1 MTSLSRRNFLAAIGS
16 TAASAAAFA
25 STLKTV
31 GVQLYTVRSIIDDKP
46 LETLKALDEIGY
58 REAEVIMGNM
68 EKIWPSLQQTKLK
81 PVSLHMD
88 TQLFTVNQA
97 QLPAALES
105 AKKHGMEYVVCP
117 YIAPK
122 DRGGADVMKR
132 LGETLNKAGQTCSS
146 MGLQL
151 CYHNHAFEFESS
163 GSTTLLDILLGA
175 TDPKLV
181 QLELDIMWAQV
192 GGPGAI
198 AVLKQYKGRI
208 PLMHVKNVAA
218 GTAQRFNESVPK
230 TAFAEVGKGMIDVA
244 AVLKAAGPA
253 GVKHY
258 FVEQDQTSGN
268 PLDSLRGSFDYL
280 HKLNF

>member
-1 MTSLSRRNFLAAIGS
+1 MTSLSRRHFFAAIGA
-16 TAASAAAFA
+16 TAASVAAYARM
-25 STLKTV
+25 LKTV

-46 LETLKALDEIGY
+46 LETLKTLDEIGF
-58 REAEVIMGNM
+58 REAEVIMGNL

-97 QLPAALES
+97 KLPAALET
-105 AKKHGMEYVVCP
+105 AKKHGLEYVVCP

-151 CYHNHAFEFESS
+151 CYHNHAFEFEPS

-192 GGPGAI
+192 GGPGPL
-198 AVLKQYKGRI
+198 AVLQKYSGRI
-208 PLMHVKNVAA
+208 PLMHLKNVAE
-218 GTAQRFNESVPK
+218 GTAQRYNENVPK
-230 TAFAEVGKGMIDVA
+230 TVFTEVGKGVIDIA
-244 AVLKAAGPA
+244 AVLKAARPA

-268 PLDSLRGSFDYL
+268 PLDSLRNSFDYL

>member
-1 MTSLSRRNFLAAIGS
+1 MAALG
-16 TAASAAAFA
+16 SAAAA
-25 STLKTV
+25 AAAHARSLKTV
-31 GVQLYTVRSIIDDKP
+31 GVQLYTVRSIIDAKP
-46 LETLKALDEIGY
+46 LETLRALDEIGY

-88 TQLFTVNQA
+88 TQLFTLNQDK
-97 QLPAALES
+97 LPAALES
-105 AKKHGMEYVVCP
+105 AKKHGLQYVVCP

-132 LGETLNKAGQTCSS
+132 LGETLNKAGQTCST

-151 CYHNHAFEFESS
+151 CYHNHAFEFEPS
-163 GSTTLLDILLGA
+163 GSGTLLDVLLGA

-181 QLELDIMWAQV
+181 HLELDIMWAQV
-192 GGPGAI
+192 GGPGPE
-198 AVLKQYKGRI
+198 AVLQKYSGRI
-208 PLMHVKNVAA
+208 PLMHLKNVAS
-218 GTAQRFNESVPK
+218 GTGHRFNENVPR
-230 TAFAEVGKGMIDVA
+230 TSFAEVGKGEIDVA

-258 FVEQDQTSGN
+258 FVEQDQTPGN
-268 PLDSLRGSFDYL
+268 PLDSLRNSFEYL
-280 HKLNF
+280 SKLNF